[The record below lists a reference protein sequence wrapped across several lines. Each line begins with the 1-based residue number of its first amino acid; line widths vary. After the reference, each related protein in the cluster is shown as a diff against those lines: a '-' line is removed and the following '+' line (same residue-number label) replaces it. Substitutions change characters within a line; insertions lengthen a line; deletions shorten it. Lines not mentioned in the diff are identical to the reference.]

1 MHMTRR
7 RKLIMLFTLGSILAG
22 MGGLVAVAQPLYALF
37 CQVTGY
43 GGTTQVAAIAP
54 DAESGRIV
62 TVQFNADIASGMPWK
77 FKPSQREVV
86 LRVGE
91 QRLAF
96 YTATNTSDEPVL
108 GSATF
113 NVTPLKAGLY
123 FSKVDCFCFEE
134 QLLMPGETVEMPVT
148 FFVDPDIEDDTNL
161 DEVKTI
167 TLSYTFFNR
176 GDEERDEYLRDNNQ
190 QLASRD
196 SGAPVTN

>member
-1 MHMTRR
+1 MHMTGR

-43 GGTTQVAAIAP
+43 GGTTQVATIAP
-54 DAESGRIV
+54 DAESARVV

-77 FKPSQREVV
+77 FKPLQREVV
-86 LRVGE
+86 LQVGE

-113 NVTPLKAGLY
+113 NVTPQKAGLY
-123 FSKVDCFCFEE
+123 FSKIDCFCFEE

-148 FFVDPDIEDDTNL
+148 FFVDPDIEDDNNL

-196 SGAPVTN
+196 SGAQVTN

>member
-1 MHMTRR
+1 MHMTGR

-43 GGTTQVAAIAP
+43 GGTTQVATIAP
-54 DAESGRIV
+54 DAESARVV

-77 FKPSQREVV
+77 FKPLQREVV
-86 LRVGE
+86 LQVGE

-113 NVTPLKAGLY
+113 NVTPQKAGLY
-123 FSKVDCFCFEE
+123 FSKIDCFCFEE

-148 FFVDPDIEDDTNL
+148 FFVDPDIEDDNNL

-196 SGAPVTN
+196 SGAQLTN